1 MARKPSA
8 LAALDI
14 VGEGLAQQ
22 DGLAERL
29 SRQRAARASPGA
41 APPERAPTPG
51 KRGGGKPNEG
61 KLAERAVAENGR
73 AGEPVQV
80 QPVQV
85 QPVQVQPG
93 QVQPGHV
100 QPDQIQRDQIQR
112 GRVRPAEADHNA
124 WRRGKALLQVAI
136 ADEAHLELSI
146 LAKRRRMTL
155 SQLVK
160 EALNQWLDRHGHALR
175 VPD

>member
-73 AGEPVQV
+73 AGE
-80 QPVQV
+80 PVQV

>member
-1 MARKPSA
+1 MARKRSA

-29 SRQRAARASPGA
+29 ARQRAARGA
-41 APPERAPTPG
+41 AEVAANAGGRGEETSEPATPP
-51 KRGGGKPNEG
+51 
-61 KLAERAVAENGR
+61 
-73 AGEPVQV
+73 
-80 QPVQV
+80 
-85 QPVQVQPG
+85 
-93 QVQPGHV
+93 
-100 QPDQIQRDQIQR
+100 
-112 GRVRPAEADHNA
+112 DHNA

-136 ADEAHLELSI
+136 PQDVHLELSI

-160 EALNQWLDRHGHALR
+160 AALNQWLDSHGHALR
-175 VPD
+175 LPE

>member
-8 LAALDI
+8 LASLDI

-29 SRQRAARASPGA
+29 SRQRAARA
-41 APPERAPTPG
+41 T
-51 KRGGGKPNEG
+51 
-61 KLAERAVAENGR
+61 AERPVDATIADLRLPATPATDGR
-73 AGEPVQV
+73 AGK
-80 QPVQV
+80 
-85 QPVQVQPG
+85 
-93 QVQPGHV
+93 
-100 QPDQIQRDQIQR
+100 
-112 GRVRPAEADHNA
+112 DHNA

-136 ADEAHLELSI
+136 ADDVHLELSI
-146 LAKRRRMTL
+146 LAKRRRMTM

-160 EALNQWLDRHGHALR
+160 EALNQWLDGHGYALR

>member
-1 MARKPSA
+1 MARKTSA

-29 SRQRAARASPGA
+29 TRQRAARTAS
-41 APPERAPTPG
+41 
-51 KRGGGKPNEG
+51 EG
-61 KLAERAVAENGR
+61 KEVPPATSVA
-73 AGEPVQV
+73 
-80 QPVQV
+80 
-85 QPVQVQPG
+85 
-93 QVQPGHV
+93 
-100 QPDQIQRDQIQR
+100 
-112 GRVRPAEADHNA
+112 PAKDHNA
-124 WRRGKALLQVAI
+124 WRRGKALLQVALP
-136 ADEAHLELSI
+136 DEAHMELSI

-175 VPD
+175 MPE

>member
-14 VGEGLAQQ
+14 VGEGHAQQ

-29 SRQRAARASPGA
+29 SRQRAARTANDRKAAGGGASAAGGA
-41 APPERAPTPG
+41 AQA
-51 KRGGGKPNEG
+51 
-61 KLAERAVAENGR
+61 AVRE
-73 AGEPVQV
+73 
-80 QPVQV
+80 
-85 QPVQVQPG
+85 
-93 QVQPGHV
+93 
-100 QPDQIQRDQIQR
+100 
-112 GRVRPAEADHNA
+112 HNA

-160 EALNQWLDRHGHALR
+160 EALNQWLDSHGHALR
-175 VPD
+175 VPE

>member
-1 MARKPSA
+1 MARKVTT

-29 SRQRAARASPGA
+29 ARQRA
-41 APPERAPTPG
+41 RAPARMGQGALPATP
-51 KRGGGKPNEG
+51 
-61 KLAERAVAENGR
+61 
-73 AGEPVQV
+73 EPATT
-80 QPVQV
+80 PA
-85 QPVQVQPG
+85 
-93 QVQPGHV
+93 
-100 QPDQIQRDQIQR
+100 PDR
-112 GRVRPAEADHNA
+112 NA

-136 ADEAHLELSI
+136 PEEAHMELSI

-160 EALNQWLDRHGHALR
+160 GALNQWLDSHGHALR
-175 VPD
+175 LPD